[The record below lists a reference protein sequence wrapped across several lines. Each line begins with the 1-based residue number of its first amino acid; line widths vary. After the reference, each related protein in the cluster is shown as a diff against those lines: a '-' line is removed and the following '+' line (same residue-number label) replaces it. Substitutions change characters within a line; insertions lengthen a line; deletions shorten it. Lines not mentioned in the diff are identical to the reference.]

1 MGIYR
6 EHVLPRVTEWIL
18 GQPAIER
25 RRAETVKLLEGEIV
39 ELGFGAGLN
48 LPVLPQRVTRVHAV
62 DPDRTGQRLAEARI
76 GAASA
81 EVRFAGLDGERLAL
95 DDASMDG
102 ALSTFTLCSIP
113 DAVQAVREIR
123 RVLRPGS
130 PFVFLEHG
138 IADAPRLVRWQR
150 RINPIYSPIAGGC
163 RLDLDVADVLT
174 KAGFSHVT
182 LERSLLG
189 KKPGL
194 TNHIVR
200 GVAYAP

>member
-1 MGIYR
+1 MGVYR
-6 EHVLPRVTEWIL
+6 EHILPRVTEWIL
-18 GQPAIER
+18 DQPAIER
-25 RRAETVKLLEGEIV
+25 RRAETVAALEGEIV

-48 LPVLPQRVTRVHAV
+48 LPVLPKGVTCVNAV
-62 DPDRTGQRLAEARI
+62 DPDRTGQKLAAARI
-76 GAASA
+76 NAASA

-113 DAVQAVREIR
+113 DAIQAVREVR
-123 RVLRPGS
+123 RVLRPGA
-130 PFVFLEHG
+130 PFAFLEHG
-138 IADAPRLVRWQR
+138 IASAPHLVRWQR

-163 RLDLDVADVLT
+163 RLDLDVADVLA
-174 KAGFSHVT
+174 KAGFTHVE
-182 LERSLLG
+182 LQRSLLG

-194 TNHIVR
+194 TNHLVR